1 MSNNN
6 YFTSYINGERV
17 QFTEAN
23 THLWSGQII
32 HAFGPIATY
41 LEEHLTGQDSTPQ
54 ASVQA
59 SVQTLVHEV
68 ERVERNKN
76 VDYQAL
82 ALAILVC
89 QNAPKPNLNPKN
101 IKVWKGT
108 VEEYF
113 LSYFKHAFNLG
124 SGELTHEQSL
134 WWNQIRENL
143 DSVIDSRTTL
153 LGQHVDCVINLG
165 EDNQYVICNCFDF

>member
-124 SGELTHEQSL
+124 SGELSHDQSL
-134 WWNQIRENL
+134 WWGQIKDNL

-153 LGQHVDCVINLG
+153 LGQQVDCVINLG

>member
-6 YFTSYINGERV
+6 YFMSYINGERV
-17 QFTEAN
+17 EFNETN

-41 LEEHLTGQDSTPQ
+41 LEEHLTGRDSTPQ
-54 ASVQA
+54 A
-59 SVQTLVHEV
+59 LVHELEKV
-68 ERVERNKN
+68 QR
-76 VDYQAL
+76 DPDIGQQAV
-82 ALAILVC
+82 ALAILACKKSNVS
-89 QNAPKPNLNPKN
+89 PRN
-101 IKVWKGT
+101 IRLFKGT

-113 LSYFKHAFNLG
+113 LSYFKHAFRLG
-124 SGELTHEQSL
+124 SRELSHDQSL
-134 WWNQIRENL
+134 WWGQIKDNL

-153 LGQHVDCVINLG
+153 LGQQVDCVIHLG